1 MGKSYAIDSGSASLN
16 ERIKLAFGLM
26 ALIWLTGLVGHFT
39 PLKEWPALGI
49 YVIGGIGVVVWRGV
63 SKGEWAKMYLA
74 GSNLRKSLKWGGL
87 IGGGLLAMALLN
99 TVFAYKYQNGISM
112 MSGMQYLLVNRSLL
126 YLFPVLILAEEFLWR
141 GLMLS
146 ALVEKGLNKHLAVFA
161 TTILFQLNHFAVAP
175 VSMEERGLLAMM
187 AFSLGLAGG
196 YISASSRNV
205 WGSVLLHLLLMVG
218 MIGVLLVVA

>member
-1 MGKSYAIDSGSASLN
+1 MEKSYAIDSGSTSLN
-16 ERIKLAFGLM
+16 ERLKLAFGLM
-26 ALIWLTGLVGHFT
+26 ALIWITGLVGHFT
-39 PLKEWPALGI
+39 PLKEWPALGL
-49 YVIGGIGVVVWRGV
+49 YVVGSIGFVVWRGV
-63 SKGEWAKMYLA
+63 STGEWVEMYLA
-74 GSNLRKSLKWGGL
+74 GGDLKKSLKWGGL

-205 WGSVLLHLLLMVG
+205 WGSVLLHLLLMAG
-218 MIGVLLVVA
+218 MIGALLVVA